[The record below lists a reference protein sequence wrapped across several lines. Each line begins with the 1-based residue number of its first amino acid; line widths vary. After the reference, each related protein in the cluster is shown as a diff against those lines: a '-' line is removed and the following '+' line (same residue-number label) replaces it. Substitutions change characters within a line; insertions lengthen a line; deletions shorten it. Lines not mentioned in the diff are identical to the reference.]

1 VRTLIAGLMAAG
13 LVAWASAEPADTN
26 KTVITGKRLDFDY
39 KNSIA
44 KFEENV
50 YVRDP
55 QIEIWC
61 DNMTVMLEAA
71 ESKVKSVTAIGNV
84 KLQQG
89 DKTGRCQRAVYVAKL
104 GEIVLT
110 GDPKSGDAVLNIG
123 KDYTVKGKIIT
134 FYVNDD
140 RMTVEPGQL
149 FISPPADTNKAAK
162 LRFLE

>member
-1 VRTLIAGLMAAG
+1 MKTLTLGLIAVGLA
-13 LVAWASAEPADTN
+13 AWASAELADTN

-44 KFEENV
+44 RFEENV
-50 YVRDP
+50 YVKDP

-61 DNMTVMLEAA
+61 TNMTVMLEPT

-84 KLQQG
+84 RLQQG

-110 GDPKSGDAVLNIG
+110 GDAKSGDAVLNIG
-123 KDYTVKGKIIT
+123 KDYTVKGKVIT

-149 FISPPADTNKAAK
+149 FISPQANTNSAAK